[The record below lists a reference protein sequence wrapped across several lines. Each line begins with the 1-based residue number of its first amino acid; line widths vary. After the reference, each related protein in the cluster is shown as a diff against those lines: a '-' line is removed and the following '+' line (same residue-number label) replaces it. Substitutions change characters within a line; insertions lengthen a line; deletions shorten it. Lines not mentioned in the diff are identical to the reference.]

1 MNNGLTKNRLIT
13 FFATGGYVG
22 KIPFAPGTFGTLVG
36 IPLCIALGYAGSFK
50 LQLSMALLLLGTWV
64 ANEMEDITG
73 KKDPGCVVIDEIAG
87 FVVTMAG
94 VAISPLTICLGFILF
109 RFFDILKPFPVK
121 YLEDYF
127 PGGPG
132 IMLDD
137 IAAGIMANICLQLI
151 LMFI

>member
-1 MNNGLTKNRLIT
+1 MSNGQIKNRLT
-13 FFATGGYVG
+13 VLYATGGYVG

-36 IPLCIALGYAGSFK
+36 IPLCIALSYAGSFQ
-50 LQLSMALLLLGTWV
+50 LQIAMAILLLGTWA

-94 VAISPLTICLGFILF
+94 ITISPLTIFLGFVLF

-121 YLEDYF
+121 YLEEYF

-151 LMFI
+151 ITFI